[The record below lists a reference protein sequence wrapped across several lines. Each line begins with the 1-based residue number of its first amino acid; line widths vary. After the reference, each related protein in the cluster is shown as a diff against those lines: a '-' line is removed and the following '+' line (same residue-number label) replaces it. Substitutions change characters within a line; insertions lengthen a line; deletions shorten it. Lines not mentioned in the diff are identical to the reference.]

1 MHVNY
6 LQSATSLAMQAQHA
20 AARPLT
26 RALSSHDV
34 MIKESN
40 FPLIPTQQIRMLS
53 VCTCS
58 TCMYIKTSMTN
69 LQEWGIT
76 IV

>member
-1 MHVNY
+1 MTFVPDIKLAQPQASHAPWHFYFEAASVHVNY

-34 MIKESN
+34 MIK
-40 FPLIPTQQIRMLS
+40 
-53 VCTCS
+53 
-58 TCMYIKTSMTN
+58 
-69 LQEWGIT
+69 
-76 IV
+76 